1 MDDRTLIDGCI
12 KGESRSQKQLYEKY
26 APAMMSICLRYVR
39 EKETARDLMHDGFV
53 TLFTKIHTYSGNGS
67 FPAWIKKI
75 FVNTV
80 LEYFRKND
88 ILRFSTDIDD
98 AYYLEDT
105 DISAFEQMS
114 VNELQECIRQL
125 PDGYRTIFN
134 MYAIEGYS
142 HVEIAQILN
151 IQESASRSQYVRAR
165 QSLQK
170 MIINEFNF
178 QSNERR
184 QQI

>member
-1 MDDRTLIDGCI
+1 MEDRSLIDGCI
-12 KGESRSQKQLYEKY
+12 QGESKAQKQLYEKY

-67 FPAWIKKI
+67 FRAWIKKI
-75 FVNTV
+75 IVNTV

-88 ILRFSTDIDD
+88 ILRFSTNIDN

-105 DISAFEQMS
+105 DISVFEQMS
-114 VNELQECIRQL
+114 ADELLECVYQL
-125 PDGYRTIFN
+125 PDGCRTIFN

-142 HVEIAQILN
+142 HAEIAQMLN
-151 IQESASRSQYVRAR
+151 IQESTSRSQYVRAR
-165 QSLQK
+165 QTLQK
-170 MIINEFNF
+170 MIAK
-178 QSNERR
+178 
-184 QQI
+184 QIQFSIQ

>member
-1 MDDRTLIDGCI
+1 MEDSALINGCI
-12 KGESRSQKQLYEKY
+12 KGESPAQKQLYEKY

-53 TLFTKIHTYSGNGS
+53 TLFTKIHTYSGSGS

-80 LEYFRKND
+80 LERFRKND

-98 AYYLEDT
+98 AHYLEDT
-105 DISAFEQMS
+105 DISVFEQMS
-114 VNELQECIRQL
+114 ANELMECIGRL
-125 PDGYRTIFN
+125 PDGYRTVFN

-142 HVEIAQILN
+142 HAEIAQILN
-151 IQESASRSQYVRAR
+151 IQESTSRSQYIRAR
-165 QSLQK
+165 QALQK
-170 MIINEFNF
+170 MINYE
-178 QSNERR
+178 
-184 QQI
+184 

>member
-1 MDDRTLIDGCI
+1 MEDRSLIDGCI
-12 KGESRSQKQLYEKY
+12 KGESWAQKQLYEKY
-26 APAMMSICLRYVR
+26 APAMMSICLRYVH

-67 FPAWIKKI
+67 FPAWIKKV

-88 ILRFSTDIDD
+88 ILRFSADINDV
-98 AYYLEDT
+98 YYLENT
-105 DISAFEQMS
+105 DISVFEQLS
-114 VNELQECIRQL
+114 ANELLECIRRL
-125 PDGYRTIFN
+125 PDGYRTVFN

-142 HVEIAQILN
+142 HAEIAQILH

-170 MIINEFNF
+170 MITK
-178 QSNERR
+178 
-184 QQI
+184 